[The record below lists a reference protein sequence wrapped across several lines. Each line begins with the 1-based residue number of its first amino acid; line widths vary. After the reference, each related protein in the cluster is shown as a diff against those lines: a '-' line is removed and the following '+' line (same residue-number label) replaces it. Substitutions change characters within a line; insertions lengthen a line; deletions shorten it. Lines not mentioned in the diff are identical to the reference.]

1 MKQNKILFGYS
12 TSGEGKRERVAD
24 QKPIFHL
31 DCLKKKKRKR
41 KRRKRKKPF
50 TDHTALQTA
59 EPGVELL
66 LGSGSESGLRH
77 AGVGGW
83 SRQARSKVHTCQL
96 RLLPRPELQV
106 FASETLDRTR
116 SLDCRETLVTNSD
129 TRRNSDHDDFSQGR
143 VKVSRVLVKP
153 A

>member
-1 MKQNKILFGYS
+1 MAAHSFAGKMKQNKILFGYS

-77 AGVGGW
+77 AGVGGG
-83 SRQARSKVHTCQL
+83 RGRREAR
-96 RLLPRPELQV
+96 
-106 FASETLDRTR
+106 FTLVSCVY
-116 SLDCRETLVTNSD
+116 SLDLNCRCSHLKLSTELGVLTAEK
-129 TRRNSDHDDFSQGR
+129 RR
-143 VKVSRVLVKP
+143 
-153 A
+153 